1 MEGAKV
7 RIAPPVV
14 ARYTVPPL
22 TRGRATVSGRMRVLS
37 LAVSYPY
44 AYMYLRSLNNAF

>member
-14 ARYTVPPL
+14 ARYTGPKAVCTCATKQHVRNWTRQEVVYNTAHQL
-22 TRGRATVSGRMRVLS
+22 T
-37 LAVSYPY
+37 
-44 AYMYLRSLNNAF
+44 